1 MTLNLTRQH
10 TNILIKNS
18 PLMVEGFLLN
28 LRIQF
33 FMKNKLLL
41 SVSNIHGVLSLPHTS
56 HTLLHLI
63 DFLKLMYEVDI
74 FVMHIPQMRT
84 MRLKE
89 FT

>member
-1 MTLNLTRQH
+1 
-10 TNILIKNS
+10 
-18 PLMVEGFLLN
+18 MVEGFLLN

-41 SVSNIHGVLSLPHTS
+41 SVSNIHGVLSLPRTL

-63 DFLKLMYEVDI
+63 YFLKLMYEVDI